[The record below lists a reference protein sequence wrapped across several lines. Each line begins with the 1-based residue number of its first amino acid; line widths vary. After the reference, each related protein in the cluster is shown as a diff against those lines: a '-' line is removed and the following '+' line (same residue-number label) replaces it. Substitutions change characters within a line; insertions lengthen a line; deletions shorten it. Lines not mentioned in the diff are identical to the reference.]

1 MTPEES
7 VIARLVE
14 SLGQAEAAELA
25 GEVIRTAS
33 RPGAVMAVVGLLD
46 ELHEVSA
53 KIGRLVVE
61 ALPELRQRAGMGEI
75 GSWLDLCVT
84 MAGSSGAAAMKYV
97 KESPRIL
104 GLIEPAAAREPV
116 LALALELADSEPNA
130 ALDFLRAAPD
140 LLAILP
146 VEALPAWGEI
156 GVELARYDYVLGIEF
171 FKQCPSVAGV
181 IPLDQVRDW
190 VAFGM
195 KLITRNSLGKTD
207 YLGTLEF
214 FRNSPAILGDV
225 EGVSVRK
232 CLIDVG
238 SVLADRDPETAVVF
252 LAESP
257 GVMRR
262 LPTEDWRLR
271 VLRYGAL
278 VAERDAPAALA
289 CVRRCPEIV
298 ALIGETAVAHDKFED
313 WFRGGMETLE
323 YSAEGARAYFSLET
337 QKALASVEQ
346 AMSGIPLRQVARQLK
361 LFAQGLCGTDVT
373 IQALPESVGEPGKEP
388 ARARVSPDGR
398 TIMLPAIL
406 RRYPT
411 REENVRL
418 YTVMTAHEAGH
429 LEFGT
434 YGVSLRD
441 VADLIADVTARY
453 SRAPSDVGTWNVQT
467 LQQVFDLYPQP
478 GLIRDL
484 WTILE
489 DARVEYLLQQ
499 EYPGLKR
506 GLAALAEEAVAVR
519 SFLHG
524 MSVREMVVDC
534 LLLLSTRDP
543 GAVPV
548 PDAIN
553 AIVEQTWALCQGI
566 RKPASTAEDA
576 IRLADGIYVLLEKM
590 VASAP
595 DQTWSSPDS
604 PQEADQGA
612 GPKASEEI
620 SGVYR
625 RVTNWAYRGEME
637 PDLVRE
643 RERTEQ
649 DAGNQGGGAGREGA
663 VLPAGAGPGAA
674 EPQEAGG
681 LSRARE
687 ELLGEGPD
695 EAFAASDALAA
706 SIEQMPA
713 VPDDSRRRHEH
724 QRASRRAFLYD
735 EWDGLIQ
742 DYRSNWC
749 RVVEQTAPEGTADFV
764 EATLA
769 AHGPSVR
776 LLRRYFES
784 LRPPGLR
791 RSPGQPDGEEV
802 DLEAAIRRVA
812 DRAAGAEASD
822 RIYIRREKR
831 ERDVAVAFLVDLSGS
846 TSRQVEGDGR
856 RVIDVEKEGLVL
868 LCEALAAVGDQ
879 YAVYGYSG
887 RGRHEV
893 EFHVVKDFDEMGAGR
908 VARRIGSVVPLQQN
922 RDGAAIRHATARLR
936 CRTARTK
943 LLVLMSDGRP
953 LDEGYADEYSL
964 QDTKMALK
972 EACMRGI
979 DPFCI
984 TVDSEASDYLRR
996 MYGEVR
1002 FLIVDRVE
1010 ALPERLP
1017 RIYRRLT
1024 A

>member
-1 MTPEES
+1 
-7 VIARLVE
+7 
-14 SLGQAEAAELA
+14 
-25 GEVIRTAS
+25 
-33 RPGAVMAVVGLLD
+33 
-46 ELHEVSA
+46 
-53 KIGRLVVE
+53 
-61 ALPELRQRAGMGEI
+61 
-75 GSWLDLCVT
+75 
-84 MAGSSGAAAMKYV
+84 MKFV

-104 GLIEPAAAREPV
+104 GLIEPAAARERV

-140 LLAILP
+140 LLTILP

-156 GVELARYDYVLGIEF
+156 GVELASYDYVLGIEF
-171 FKQCPSVAGV
+171 FKQCPAVAGV

-238 SVLADRDPETAVVF
+238 SVLADHDPETAISF

-257 GVMRR
+257 MLLRR
-262 LPTEDWRLR
+262 IPTEDWRLR

-278 VAERDAPAALA
+278 VAERDAPAALSY
-289 CVRRCPEIV
+289 VRRCPEIIV
-298 ALIGETAVAHDKFED
+298 LIGETAVAHDKFED

-323 YSAEGARAYFSLET
+323 YSMEGGRAYFSLET

-373 IQALPESVGEPGKEP
+373 IQALPESVGQPGKEP
-388 ARARVSPDGR
+388 ARARVSPDGQ
-398 TIMLPAIL
+398 TIMLPANL
-406 RRYPT
+406 RWYPT

-418 YTVMTAHEAGH
+418 FTVMTAHESGH

-434 YGVSLRD
+434 YAVPLARL
-441 VADLIADVTARY
+441 ADLLAELWVRY
-453 SRAPSDVGTWNVQT
+453 PAQGSNDRTLNVQT

-506 GLAALAEEAVAVR
+506 DLGVLAREAVTTR

-524 MSVREMVVDC
+524 MSVREMIVDC
-534 LLLLSTRDP
+534 LLLLSTQEP
-543 GAVPV
+543 GTVPV
-548 PDAIN
+548 PDAIS
-553 AIVEQTWALCQGI
+553 AMVGQAWALCRGI
-566 RKPASTAEDA
+566 LTPASTAEDA
-576 IRLADGIYVLLEKM
+576 IRLADGAYVLLEEM
-590 VASAP
+590 VASATN
-595 DQTWSSPDS
+595 QAWSSPDS
-604 PQEADQGA
+604 PEVADQGA
-612 GPKASEEI
+612 GPTASEEI

-625 RVTNWAYRGEME
+625 QVTNWAYRGEMA

-643 RERTEQ
+643 REVADQ
-649 DAGNQGGGAGREGA
+649 DSGNQGEGVGSDGA
-663 VLPAGAGPGAA
+663 VLPAGAMSGAA
-674 EPQEAGG
+674 GPREAGG
-681 LSRARE
+681 PPRARE
-687 ELLGEGPD
+687 ERLSEGPD

-706 SIEQMPA
+706 SVEQMLA
-713 VPDDSRRRHEH
+713 VPDDSRGRPEH
-724 QRASRRAFLYD
+724 PRASRRAFLYD

-742 DYRSNWC
+742 DYRSDWC

-776 LLRRYFES
+776 LLRRHFES
-784 LRPPGLR
+784 LRPPGFR

-812 DRAAGAEASD
+812 DRAAGVEASD
-822 RIYIRREKR
+822 RVYIRREKR

-893 EFHVVKDFDEMGAGR
+893 DFQVVKDFDERGAGR

-922 RDGAAIRHATARLR
+922 RDGAAIRHATAKLLG
-936 CRTARTK
+936 RTARTK
-943 LLVLMSDGRP
+943 LLVLISDGRP

-964 QDTKMALK
+964 EDTKMALR
-972 EACMRGI
+972 ETRMRGI

-984 TVDSEASDYLRR
+984 TVDREASDYLRR

-1017 RIYRRLT
+1017 RIYQRLT